1 MTVGVLFVG
10 PSPEHDISIL
20 TGLLA
25 LRELHQGRGDAV
37 GIYWSKTGDFFQ
49 VAATTEAESFL
60 DGVPKGASELS
71 LRVGCDGG
79 FFATGGRLSK
89 ERRLELEA
97 VIMATHGGPGEDGT
111 IQATLDLAGVP
122 YSGPSVAGAAIGMD
136 KWVFGSLVTEAGL
149 PSLARALLKS
159 DTTELGFDGPYIL
172 KPRFGGSSIGIDVV
186 ADLTTARA
194 RLDANSHFGLG

>member
-1 MTVGVLFVG
+1 VTVGVLFGG

-37 GIYWSKTGDFFQ
+37 GIYWTKTGDFFQ

-71 LRVGCDGG
+71 LRVGFDGG
-79 FFATGGRLSK
+79 FYAMGGRLSK

-97 VIMATHGGPGEDGT
+97 IIMATHGGPGEDGT
-111 IQATLDLAGVP
+111 IQGTLDLAGVA
-122 YSGPSVAGAAIGMD
+122 YSGPSVAGAALGMD
-136 KWVFGSLVTEAGL
+136 KWAFSSLIAEAGL
-149 PSLARALLKS
+149 PTLARANS
-159 DTTELGFDGPYIL
+159 S
-172 KPRFGGSSIGIDVV
+172 PRRRRPLRSTDPTS
-186 ADLTTARA
+186 
-194 RLDANSHFGLG
+194 